1 MARSYAVSGAP
12 TNTQSATLPLMTL
25 IGSTS
30 VRAKLFAFDV
40 SSEATLADQSIKIG
54 IQRCTSA
61 GTPGSN
67 PTPQALDP
75 ADPAAQST
83 CGLSVFSVG
92 PTLTA
97 NAFLWLGAIN
107 LRASFH
113 WQAAPAK
120 EMVIPAT
127 ANNGL
132 ALMPLVV
139 NGAAYANDLCLHFE
153 E

>member
-1 MARSYAVSGAP
+1 MARSYAVSGAA
-12 TNTQSATLPLMTL
+12 TNTASSTLPLITL

-30 VRAKLFAFDV
+30 VRAKIFAFDV
-40 SSEATLADQSIKIG
+40 SAEGAPSDDAVKLTW
-54 IQRCTSA
+54 QRCTTT
-61 GTPGSN
+61 GTAGSN
-67 PTPQALDP
+67 PTPQVLDP

-83 CGLSVFSVG
+83 CGLAVFSVG

-107 LRASFH
+107 RRPTFH
-113 WQAAPAK
+113 FQVAPTK
-120 EMVIPAT
+120 EFVIPAT

-132 ALMPLVV
+132 ALLPLAVT
-139 NGAAYANDLCLHFE
+139 NAFTNDLTIHFE